1 MKIRKLLTLTL
12 VGALA
17 CTIVGCGNKNETSTA
32 KASKEDNKIVIGVS
46 PTPHE
51 AIINNLQPKFKEAGL
66 DVQVK
71 VFNDY
76 VQPNIALNDGDLD
89 ANYFQH
95 QPYLDEFN
103 KDHNYHIVS
112 IGKVHIEP
120 LGLYSTKIKNLNELK
135 DGDEVLIPNDPTN
148 GARALILLEDNGLI
162 KLKNKGD
169 IKSTEKDIVENV
181 KNLKIT
187 AVDAPIIP
195 TAYKDVAAG
204 IINSNYAIGAGI
216 KPSEAI
222 VREDGAS
229 NPYANII
236 AVNEKDK
243 DKEKFKKFIQIIQSE
258 DTKNFIEKEF
268 KGEILPA
275 F

>member
-1 MKIRKLLTLTL
+1 MKIKKILTLIL
-12 VGALA
+12 LCVLSLSY
-17 CTIVGCGNKNETSTA
+17 VGCGEKDDEE
-32 KASKEDNKIVIGVS
+32 KDLKEDNKIVIGVS

-51 AIINNLQPKFKEAGL
+51 IIINNLQSKFKKAGL
-66 DVQVK
+66 EVEVK

-103 KDHNYHIVS
+103 KDHNFNIVS
-112 IGKVHIEP
+112 IAKVHIEP
-120 LGLYSTKIKNLNELK
+120 LGLYSTKIKNLDELK

-148 GARALILLEDNGLI
+148 AARSLLLLEEEGLI

-169 IKSTEKDIVENV
+169 IKSTEKDIVENK

-216 KPSEAI
+216 KLSDAI
-222 VREDGAS
+222 VREKGED

-236 AVNEKDK
+236 AIKEKDK
-243 DKEKFKKFIQIIQSE
+243 NKDKFKKFIQIIQSE
-258 DTKNFIEKEF
+258 DTKKFIEKEF
-268 KGEILPA
+268 NGEIVPA